1 MNFADQGLGL
11 DRPSPAND
19 NAQKTLPRQSARQN
33 ACKSARKAATGGLHL
48 RLSGA
53 EVLISHYLDGVGLG
67 VVTGEIRCGVSLS
80 REDAQALAYALL
92 NEAT

>member
-11 DRPSPAND
+11 DSPSPAND
-19 NAQKTLPRQSARQN
+19 NAQKTPLRKGARQPDRTP
-33 ACKSARKAATGGLHL
+33 APGGLHL

-80 REDAQALAYALL
+80 RADAQALAYALL
-92 NEAT
+92 NQAT